1 MTTKQYP
8 SLKAMAEA
16 HLPGVK
22 KQTTFQV
29 DPRVLKFEPGFNGR
43 IENASLRGHIEAMKT
58 ALRHGAVFPP
68 LDLRVEEGDI
78 FVVDGH
84 CRTTAALE
92 VIAEEGQEI
101 LLDARHYRGS
111 DVDRVAHMLTTSQG
125 RGLSGL
131 EQGHVFLRL
140 RRFGLSVK
148 DICNRSGRSDTH
160 VEQMMMLAVAPK
172 ALQDMLANEQVAAA
186 TAVEAIVRHGEK
198 GAVEA
203 LQAALQKQIAN
214 GQPAKVTK
222 KHLHAGPTYSRVTVS
237 HMVSS
242 LDTFYSRLSPENR
255 HNLATVFEK
264 NDEELEGK
272 MITLPASS
280 LKVLLDAHSKVAEER
295 IRFEQ
300 REQKKVTKASS
311 RGAQ

>member
-1 MTTKQYP
+1 MTDKQYP

-22 KQTTFQV
+22 KQTTFLV
-29 DPRVLKFEPGFNGR
+29 DPRLVKFEVGFNGR
-43 IENASLRGHIEAMKT
+43 IENASLREHIEAMKT

-68 LDLRVEEGDI
+68 IDLRVEGNEI

-84 CRTTAALE
+84 CRTTAARE
-92 VIAEEGQEI
+92 VIAEDGHEI
-101 LLDARHYRGS
+101 HLDARHYRGS

-148 DICNRSGRSDTH
+148 DICNRSGKSDTH

-186 TAVEAIVRHGEK
+186 TAVEAILRHGES
-198 GAVEA
+198 GAVEY
-203 LQAALQKQIAN
+203 LSAALRKQVEK
-214 GQPAKVTK
+214 GLPAKVTK
-222 KHLHAGPTYSRVTVS
+222 KHLNAGPTYSRKTVS

-242 LDTFYSRLSPENR
+242 LDTFYGRLSSQNR
-255 HNLATVFEK
+255 QELATVFDQNEQ
-264 NDEELEGK
+264 ELEGK
-272 MITLPASS
+272 LITLPATS

-295 IRFEQ
+295 NRFEQ
-300 REQKKVTKASS
+300 REKKKSSKA
-311 RGAQ
+311 AAELPQ